1 MLGLSEESKGENQV
15 SKRAIA
21 YVQSRRLADP
31 DAARVF
37 LLLAERT
44 QASSFGDELAPLGL
58 LVADTDLPGLA
69 AEVGINADRFRN
81 VLRQLRDLVPMDVLE
96 HPDGVWEIVY
106 GPGYTDPPSL
116 PARDGEPVGFR
127 NVFAMPGWESYST
140 WGRDEPLGLSEHA
153 YLYAQLYRNSDDPD
167 DAPRIWITPP
177 RRLLAGEGRPGA
189 YTPAALFGLA
199 LAEACGGE
207 YQLTRQT
214 PDPAKA
220 SGQ

>member
-1 MLGLSEESKGENQV
+1 MTVWPGTLGIRTFRGVEGGNQV

-21 YVQSRRLADP
+21 YVQSRRLTDP

-44 QASSFGDELAPLGL
+44 QDLSFGDESAPMGL

-69 AEVGINADRFRN
+69 AEVGINADRFCN

-96 HPDGVWEIVY
+96 HSDGAWELVY
-106 GPGYTDPPSL
+106 GPSYTDPPSL
-116 PARDGEPVGFR
+116 SARDGETVGFR

-153 YLYAQLYRNSDDPD
+153 YLYAQLYRNSDNPD
-167 DAPRIWITPP
+167 GVPCVWITPP
-177 RRLLAGEGRPGA
+177 KYVLTTLDQ
-189 YTPAALFGLA
+189 
-199 LAEACGGE
+199 LAEAIATEIAPYEPLPLPPVLIRGWMV
-207 YQLTRQT
+207 Q
-214 PDPAKA
+214 
-220 SGQ
+220 

>member
-1 MLGLSEESKGENQV
+1 V

-44 QASSFGDELAPLGL
+44 QASSFGDELAPMGL
-58 LVADTDLPGLA
+58 LFADTDLPGLA

-116 PARDGEPVGFR
+116 SARDGETVGFR
-127 NVFAMPGWESYST
+127 NVFAMPGWRATARGAGTSRSACQSMRTSMPTSTAIAMILTVPRSY
-140 WGRDEPLGLSEHA
+140 G
-153 YLYAQLYRNSDDPD
+153 
-167 DAPRIWITPP
+167 
-177 RRLLAGEGRPGA
+177 
-189 YTPAALFGLA
+189 
-199 LAEACGGE
+199 
-207 YQLTRQT
+207 
-214 PDPAKA
+214 
-220 SGQ
+220 